1 MIRQTFLLAA
11 AAFTLASCASG
22 TGNSAGDDE
31 DVGNAG
37 ATAATNT
44 PSAPAPD
51 ATAPK
56 AEPRESLPEP
66 KGRIDPKS
74 AEGAGQVMQLY
85 GALIEQG
92 RWGEAARS
100 WSDAGAAQQFRA
112 TLEDYP
118 EVHLLIGKPTDQE
131 GAAGSIFITVPT
143 TLDLVLRNGSRS
155 QQACSATLRR
165 VNDVPGATAKQLRW
179 NIQSIA
185 C

>member
-1 MIRQTFLLAA
+1 MFKQMVLVSAATFALAA
-11 AAFTLASCASG
+11 CTSNSG
-22 TGNSAGDDE
+22 NMNDTGNEGTTVVTNE
-31 DVGNAG
+31 V
-37 ATAATNT
+37 AARIPQRST
-44 PSAPAPD
+44 SG
-51 ATAPK
+51 
-56 AEPRESLPEP
+56 AEPGESLPEP
-66 KGRIDPKS
+66 KGPIDPKS
-74 AEGAGQVMQLY
+74 PEGAGQVMQHY

-92 RWGEAARS
+92 RWGEAAQY

-143 TLDLVLRNGSRS
+143 TLDLVLRNGSRT
-155 QQACSATLRR
+155 QQSCSATLRR